1 MHVKETSRVLLSYLR
16 YHKDVINQ
24 IFFFYAASARE
35 EDYCFQFIC
44 CWRLAKVFYSASI
57 NLSFKT
63 TTGACLL
70 AIVMILMMPEPAELR
85 LLSSAANANTVQKAM
100 LHFLFVLLFH
110 DIELSIFNSLGS
122 RRSWLTGDESASR

>member
-24 IFFFYAASARE
+24 IFFFTRPVRVRKI
-35 EDYCFQFIC
+35 FQFIC
-44 CWRLAKVFYSASI
+44 CWRLAKVFYFASI